1 MDSRKWLPVYC
12 ESMHWKKHSDILTGN
27 NVYLQK
33 KYTQKSAQKGART
46 NSVLS
51 QHLIKSETAHTQINF
66 KQSEGLAGADCSS
79 HYSGLSDSLP
89 CSPHLSAFYKGRPYG
104 QSSEPPTTHPL
115 LTPLLQHWPTKLSS
129 GTVRIHT
136 YSQPLQLETDLHT
149 AFKGNVYFTQMWNRV
164 LKHKSVKTQALF
176 FFKSLIHK

>member
-104 QSSEPPTTHPL
+104 QSSEPPHHPPPSHTLAATLAHKTLFWHGADTYLFPTTTAGDG
-115 LTPLLQHWPTKLSS
+115 LTHSFQRQRL
-129 GTVRIHT
+129 
-136 YSQPLQLETDLHT
+136 LHT
-149 AFKGNVYFTQMWNRV
+149 DVKQ
-164 LKHKSVKTQALF
+164 SVKTQEC
-176 FFKSLIHK
+176 